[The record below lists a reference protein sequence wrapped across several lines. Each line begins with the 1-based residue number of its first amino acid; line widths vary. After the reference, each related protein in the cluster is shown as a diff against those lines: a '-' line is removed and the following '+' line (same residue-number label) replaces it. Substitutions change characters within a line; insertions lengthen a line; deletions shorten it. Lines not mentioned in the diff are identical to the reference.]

1 VIAIYIASGVV
12 AVVLIAIAVSY
23 DRFVKQ
29 RNLIRNSWSNVG
41 TELRRRYDLIPNL
54 VNTVKGYAA
63 HEREIF
69 EKVAEA
75 RAAAIGQT
83 GPPAE
88 QARTENALVST
99 LRTML
104 AVVENYPAL
113 KASENFLALQT
124 ELTNTEDRIQAARR
138 FYNNNVRAYNTR
150 VQSFPSNI
158 IAGSFRF
165 TAEQYF
171 EIDEAVARAGAPPVD
186 FAPGAGGAGPS
197 AG

>member
-1 VIAIYIASGVV
+1 MIAIYIAAGVV

-83 GPPAE
+83 GPPVD

-158 IAGSFRF
+158 IAGSFKF

-171 EIDEAVARAGAPPVD
+171 EIDEAVARADAPPVD
-186 FAPGAGGAGPS
+186 FAGTGTAAG
-197 AG
+197 